1 MRDSASAHA
10 EEASE
15 AAKSLAGETTEDGDY
30 PGTCDTLTR
39 HQSMPSLHSGGHN
52 AEGSRNYLR
61 PPKEGFKQV
70 MFAIPSDN
78 QLDALPE
85 GYNDAAEITLERP
98 PTIDNYRMTIQNL
111 RNSRQPIRP
120 SMIEL
125 MHGAREAARAQK
137 ESPKPS
143 YDFCSDA
150 AEITLERPPTIDN
163 YRMTIQNLRNSRQ
176 PIRPSMIELMHGAR
190 EAARAQKEY
199 EIQRSNQ
206 ARPADDVYDR
216 FKPRSIPEEKKID
229 FFQGVFIPV
238 FTNIVGSLLYLRNGW
253 VAGQAGIIAG
263 LAVVLLST
271 LVCVVTAVSICG
283 ISSNGIIRKGGLYYL
298 VSRSLGPEFG
308 GSIGAIF
315 ALANAM
321 MASLYVVSVAETVSD
336 LMSENDYGFVT
347 NNKINDIRLFGIL
360 ICLVLMLITFAGPDI
375 EQSFTLFMFSLYF
388 LSFFNWCLG
397 SIIPPNDDQ
406 RLRGMTGYSFA
417 TISQNLLPAWRGE
430 DFISVFAVFFPGMT
444 GLMAGSM
451 FINSLRDPARDVP
464 LGMFTSIAVCSLFNL
479 IGVFISGAT
488 MLRDVSGLSF
498 PVYDNV
504 TNEWESFTCAE
515 NFTCKYG
522 LMNFFQV
529 AELEAAWGPLIIAG
543 IFAMSLS
550 STMTNLDN
558 GPQIFQAICKDQLFP
573 FVRYFSKEYDLSIPQ
588 RAYIFFSLITMGIIL
603 IGDLNIINGLV
614 SNLFLAAYASVNYA
628 CFDASFAKSPG
639 FRPSFRFYNMWLSLA
654 SSALCIIVMFIIS
667 WISALIIFAFFFI
680 LFIYMNHRH
689 VEANWGSSVQANS
702 YRIALTSLLKL
713 ANIEEH
719 VKNYR
724 PQILL
729 MCGNPAARSTLLD
742 FAANI
747 TKDNS
752 LLIAAHVVPYAPCE
766 RLFVI
771 VRRLDIQITAWLLAN
786 KIKAFYLPFANE
798 NVRSGAQHLLQI
810 AGLGKLRPNIL
821 MIGFKSCWNRRSRDS
836 LYATIDYVGII
847 KDAFENNFGV
857 GILRNGNEGF
867 DLSETL
873 LELNVCDITALKQNN
888 QNDSAN
894 GTLLHGGDN
903 ASYLDTENMTD
914 ETSFNG
920 SIDSRRSRREE
931 MNFNDV
937 NSADMVKTTT
947 LYRRTTKF
955 FADSIVFNSEKNRSE
970 EDPKSS
976 LSRKRG
982 LRTTLLTEKQKKL
995 TIQMNRFHHK
1005 IKNGVI
1011 DVWWLYDDG
1020 GLTLLIPHL
1029 LRLPKAYLEGA
1040 KLRVFTQASSQM
1052 CTEADERNMAAM
1064 LSKFRIEYA
1073 DVRIIPDIK
1082 RAPSPATI
1090 RDFEEII
1097 EPMRATESDH
1107 RPGLITDF
1115 DLSSQKCRTFRQLR
1129 TKELLQQH
1137 SSQADLI
1144 VVTLPVPRLEIN
1156 SCLYMGW
1163 LDLMTR
1169 DLPPVLMIRGNQTS
1183 VLTFYS

>member
-1 MRDSASAHA
+1 MEKR
-10 EEASE
+10 
-15 AAKSLAGETTEDGDY
+15 
-30 PGTCDTLTR
+30 R
-39 HQSMPSLHSGGHN
+39 
-52 AEGSRNYLR
+52 
-61 PPKEGFKQV
+61 
-70 MFAIPSDN
+70 
-78 QLDALPE
+78 
-85 GYNDAAEITLERP
+85 IT
-98 PTIDNYRMTIQNL
+98 
-111 RNSRQPIRP
+111 
-120 SMIEL
+120 
-125 MHGAREAARAQK
+125 
-137 ESPKPS
+137 
-143 YDFCSDA
+143 SDA

-190 EAARAQKEY
+190 EAARAQK
-199 EIQRSNQ
+199 RSNQ

-229 FFQGVFIPV
+229 FFQSAKHPLFLFKGVFIPV

-406 RLRGMTGYSFA
+406 RLRGMTGYSLA

-558 GPQIFQAICKDQLFP
+558 GPQIFQ
-573 FVRYFSKEYDLSIPQ
+573 VS
-588 RAYIFFSLITMGIIL
+588 FFSFEQTK
-603 IGDLNIINGLV
+603 GDLNIINGLV

-628 CFDASFAKSPG
+628 CFDASFAKSP
-639 FRPSFRFYNMWLSLA
+639 
-654 SSALCIIVMFIIS
+654 
-667 WISALIIFAFFFI
+667 
-680 LFIYMNHRH
+680 
-689 VEANWGSSVQANS
+689 EANWGSSVQANS

-931 MNFNDV
+931 MNFNDRPFQARV
-937 NSADMVKTTT
+937 DYLIITVW
-947 LYRRTTKF
+947 
-955 FADSIVFNSEKNRSE
+955 FNSVTINYLIYCAASNFY
-970 EDPKSS
+970 
-976 LSRKRG
+976 LCF
-982 LRTTLLTEKQKKL
+982 RTTLLTEKQKKL

-1082 RAPSPATI
+1082 RAPSPATCVLHSDFLNQYIHISISVSWPFNWLPMMVRDRVSCIYRI

-1144 VVTLPVPRLEIN
+1144 VVYTEFVIIQKKNPFLAINITILLKTILYSIFFRTLPVPRLEIN